1 MKRAEEVDV
10 AVLGAGVAGLAAADE
25 LRRQG
30 LRVVV
35 LEARDRIGGRIL
47 THHDERFPF
56 PLELGA
62 EFVHGDAPETGRIV
76 REAGAL
82 IYEVAGEHWRAERG
96 RLRRYGE
103 FWRRIDRVLARI
115 DPDGEDR
122 SFADFLAERPGGR
135 SLARDRTAAREFVQG
150 FHAADPSEVSALSL
164 APEGESPTE
173 SARRGGRVA
182 QGYDVVPR
190 RLARD
195 LGEALRLGS
204 PVTEIAWER
213 GRVEITVRP
222 DSGEAYGILAR
233 AAVVTL
239 PLGVL
244 KVPPEEPGGV
254 RFHPDVPRI
263 RKALEG
269 LTTGCVVRL
278 VMAFRE
284 VPWEDPG
291 NLGYLHTSDESFR
304 VWWTAYP
311 LRAPLLVA
319 WSGGPPAGELAQR
332 GREAIEGKALRVLAE
347 HLGISRQRIVSRLE
361 GVWMHDWEN
370 DPFTRGAYSYARV
383 GGSEAAKELAKPVEG
398 TLFFAG
404 EAADA
409 EGRNGTVEGAIAS
422 GRRAARKAFQH
433 LE

>member
-1 MKRAEEVDV
+1 MKKAEEVDV

-35 LEARDRIGGRIL
+35 LEARERIGGRIL

-82 IYEVAGEHWRAERG
+82 INEVAGEHWRAERG
-96 RLRRYGE
+96 RLRRYGD
-103 FWRRIDRVLARI
+103 FWSHVDRVLGRI
-115 DPDGEDR
+115 DPEGEDR

-135 SLARDRTAAREFVQG
+135 SLARGRTVAREFVEG
-150 FHAADPSEVSALSL
+150 FHAADPREVSALSL
-164 APEGESPTE
+164 APEGDESATE
-173 SARRGGRVA
+173 SAQRAGRIV
-182 QGYDVVPR
+182 QGYDVIPQW
-190 RLARD
+190 LARD
-195 LGEALRLGS
+195 LGDALRLGS

-213 GRVEITVRP
+213 GRVEITAEGCSVQ
-222 DSGEAYGILAR
+222 AR

-254 RFHPDVPRI
+254 RFLPDVPKI

-278 VMAFRE
+278 VMSFRE
-284 VPWEDPG
+284 MPWEAPRS
-291 NLGYLHTSDESFR
+291 LGYLHTTDKSFR

-319 WSGGPPAGELAQR
+319 WSGGPPAGELARR
-332 GREAIEGKALRVLAE
+332 GREEIEGKALRVLAQ
-347 HLGISRQRIVSRLE
+347 HLGIPRRRIESRLE
-361 GVWMHDWEN
+361 GIWMHDWEN

-422 GRRAARKAFQH
+422 GRRAARKAFRH